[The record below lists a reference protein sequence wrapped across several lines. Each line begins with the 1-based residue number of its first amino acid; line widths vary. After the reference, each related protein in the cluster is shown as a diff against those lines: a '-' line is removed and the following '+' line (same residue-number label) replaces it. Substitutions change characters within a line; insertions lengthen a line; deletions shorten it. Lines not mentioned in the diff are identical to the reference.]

1 MALQEELERPVCV
14 NVYLNE
20 RFGGIDA
27 LKTRVGCAGVPLRR
41 T

>member
-1 MALQEELERPVCV
+1 V

-20 RFGGIDA
+20 CFGGIDA
-27 LKTRVGCAGVPLRR
+27 LMRGVGCAGVPLRK